1 MKEHFILF
9 AGSIL
14 CFGLS
19 SAKDRPVNVLF
30 ISADDMKPLMGCYGD
45 PVAITPNID
54 NFAAGATIFKR
65 AYCQQPV
72 SGPSRASFLTG
83 RYPDQTGVLRLSDW
97 VRAKDPDIVTL
108 PQALREAGYTTA
120 GVGKV
125 FQTDRNNLDSLSWSI
140 RPQLFDMKRSDQYI
154 LEENKTDYKS
164 VSHEFTNAP
173 DSCYYDVKIRNAAI
187 RTLKELASEG
197 NPFFLAVGFHK
208 PHLPYNAPERYYRM
222 YASSGFNIDSA
233 RVVDAPEIAY
243 RPNRE
248 ITEYNDIPSIGPI
261 SSEQQEELKR
271 AYYAA
276 ASFTDDNVG
285 AVLDALKELGLYDNT
300 MIVFLGDHGYHLGEQ
315 GLWCKST
322 NFEQACNAPL
332 IIKMPG
338 QKKTHTF
345 EGVTEFVNIF
355 PTVCKTCGVPVPEK
369 VMGHNILRRSLFRK
383 YYAFSQIPHNL
394 KVEGKNQ
401 KFMGYSVRDKRW
413 TYVEWFD
420 KNGKPS
426 FCELYDMDGRRVEDI
441 NIATSHGRKVRR
453 MSKVLHKHLEKI
465 GVE

>member
-1 MKEHFILF
+1 MKEKYFLLAGGIL
-9 AGSIL
+9 S
-14 CFGLS
+14 FGLCH
-19 SAKDRPVNVLF
+19 AKDKNVNVLF

-54 NFAAGATIFKR
+54 NLAAKATLFTR

-83 RYPDQTGVLRLSDW
+83 CYPDQTGVLRLSDW
-97 VRAKDPDIVTL
+97 IRAKDPDIVTL
-108 PQALREAGYTTA
+108 PEALREAGYTTA

-140 RPQLFDMKRSDQYI
+140 RPQLFDMKRADQYI

-164 VSHEFTNAP
+164 VSHEFTDAP
-173 DSCYYDVKIRNAAI
+173 DSCYYDVKIKEAALA
-187 RTLKELASEG
+187 TLKKLAGE
-197 NPFFLAVGFHK
+197 NKPFFLAVGFHK
-208 PHLPYNAPERYYRM
+208 PHLPFNAPKRYYSM
-222 YASSGFNIDSA
+222 YSSSGFSIDSA

-248 ITEYNDIPSIGPI
+248 LIEYNDIPSIGPI
-261 SSEQQEELKR
+261 SPEQQEDLKR

-285 AVLDALKELGLYDNT
+285 ALLDALRELGIYDNT

-338 QKKTHTF
+338 QKRGHTF
-345 EGVTEFVNIF
+345 KGVTEFVNIF
-355 PTVCKTCGVPVPEK
+355 PTVCKECGVPVPEK
-369 VMGHNILRRSLFRK
+369 VMGHNIYKRSLFHR
-383 YYAFSQIPHNL
+383 YYAFSQIPHTI
-394 KVEGKNQ
+394 KIDGKSE
-401 KFMGYSVRDKRW
+401 KFTGYSIRDKRW

-420 KNGKPS
+420 KDGNAS
-426 FCELYDMDGRRVEDI
+426 FYELYDMKGRRVEDM
-441 NIATSHGRKVRR
+441 NKAASHGRKVRR
-453 MSKVLHKHLEKI
+453 MSKVLHNHLRKI